1 MLPECSLSSVQ
12 YLDSSSMATAERVI
26 RAKHRIP
33 SPFLVPISTASV
45 FRRSSATALC
55 TACGERIGG
64 QSTGFTIDAQSI
76 GSERAASIARRQ
88 RVVRLLPRSGA
99 SRARATNPQA
109 HYIPGTCTRALSV
122 RVSNPSPTR
131 QTADLLKERPSTG
144 HLRPLYS
151 PIGRAL
157 ADADAEPDACSS
169 RRALLPPTATTT
181 MATAASSASI
191 TVTYKTLPSAT
202 QANVW
207 LRWPY
212 LVVCNGALVQVYD
225 AHTPAEGSSSAGDE
239 AGSAGDSFL
248 QCVHQFSLGRYH
260 VGAASS
266 GRGANVLHGLDVR
279 DGCLVGGT
287 ASGLVLHVVL
297 PPSGGSLPTSSAG
310 AEPTIRELPGHTK
323 VVGFVQLAHAPDDD
337 LAYTS
342 SLDRTVRGPHRA
354 AASGA

>member
-1 MLPECSLSSVQ
+1 MLASS
-12 YLDSSSMATAERVI
+12 
-26 RAKHRIP
+26 
-33 SPFLVPISTASV
+33 
-45 FRRSSATALC
+45 
-55 TACGERIGG
+55 RIGY
-64 QSTGFTIDAQSI
+64 
-76 GSERAASIARRQ
+76 
-88 RVVRLLPRSGA
+88 RS
-99 SRARATNPQA
+99 
-109 HYIPGTCTRALSV
+109 
-122 RVSNPSPTR
+122 
-131 QTADLLKERPSTG
+131 
-144 HLRPLYS
+144 RPLDTHP
-151 PIGRAL
+151 PIGRTR
-157 ADADAEPDACSS
+157 DADAEPDACSS
-169 RRALLPPTATTT
+169 RRALLPPPNITT

-342 SLDRTVRGPHRA
+342 SLDRTVRGLHRA